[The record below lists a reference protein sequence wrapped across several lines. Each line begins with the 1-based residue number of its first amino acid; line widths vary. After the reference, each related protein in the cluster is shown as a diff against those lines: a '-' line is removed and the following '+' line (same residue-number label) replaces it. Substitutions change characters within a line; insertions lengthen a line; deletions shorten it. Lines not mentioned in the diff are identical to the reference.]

1 MSHVVRPSEHP
12 SEQTRRKPRSEPPA
26 AETAEDYPV
35 REYIGGMCME
45 LAQMARWDG
54 DERLAVLL
62 ETAAA
67 RSHEPRRDRSE
78 IGTVERVARRA

>member
-1 MSHVVRPSEHP
+1 MSRDASPVQQPDP
-12 SEQTRRKPRSEPPA
+12 KPRSEPPA
-26 AETAEDYPV
+26 TGREKDYPV

-62 ETAAA
+62 EAAA
-67 RSHEPRRDRSE
+67 GRAHEPRPDRPE
-78 IGTVERVARRA
+78 IETVERVARRA

>member
-1 MSHVVRPSEHP
+1 MSRDLTPTEQSSYETRPESP
-12 SEQTRRKPRSEPPA
+12 
-26 AETAEDYPV
+26 ETGTAKEYPV
-35 REYIGGMCME
+35 REYIGGMCLE

-67 RSHEPRRDRSE
+67 RAHEARPDRLE
-78 IGTVERVARRA
+78 IETVERMARRA

>member
-1 MSHVVRPSEHP
+1 MSRDVRPSEGSMEHT
-12 SEQTRRKPRSEPPA
+12 SRKTRSEPPA
-26 AETAEDYPV
+26 AGTDKEYPV

-67 RSHEPRRDRSE
+67 RAHEPRPDRSE
-78 IGTVERVARRA
+78 IETIGRVARRA